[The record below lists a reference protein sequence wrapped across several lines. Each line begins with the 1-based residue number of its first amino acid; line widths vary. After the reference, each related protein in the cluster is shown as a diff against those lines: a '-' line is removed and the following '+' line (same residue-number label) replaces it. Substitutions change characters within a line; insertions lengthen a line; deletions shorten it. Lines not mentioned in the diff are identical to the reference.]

1 MLFVAMQINDETMKA
16 KMQLMLLWKQSLLD
30 Y

>member
-16 KMQLMLLWKQSLLD
+16 KMQLMLLRKQSLLD